1 MGSEMSGGEAGGG
14 AESRRTASRE
24 RGLHAAIEG
33 LARLADVFDRRR
45 RQLAGEVGLTDA
57 QWRLLEEIA
66 REDFM
71 PSLFARRRACT
82 PAAISRTLKQLQ
94 GQGLVTASISP
105 RDARQRDYALTA
117 AGHDVVARMRAGRQS
132 ALDAVW
138 ADLDDA
144 EIERFGRFGAALA
157 DRLEAYAA
165 SRR

>member
-1 MGSEMSGGEAGGG
+1 MATDTRRSEAKKTAPGPG
-14 AESRRTASRE
+14 SRRAQ
-24 RGLHAAIEG
+24 GLFAAIEG

-45 RQLAGEVGLTDA
+45 RQLAGAVGLTDT

-94 GQGLVTASISP
+94 GQSLIKVSIATH
-105 RDARQRDYALTA
+105 DARQRDYTLTA
-117 AGHDVVARMRAGRQS
+117 SGRRVVVRMRAGRQR

-138 ADLDDA
+138 SDLDEAD
-144 EIERFGRFGAALA
+144 IERFGRFGAALA
-157 DRLEAYAA
+157 DRLEAYADTHD
-165 SRR
+165 

>member
-1 MGSEMSGGEAGGG
+1 MANRSSNKGPVGGEAG
-14 AESRRTASRE
+14 
-24 RGLHAAIEG
+24 LFAAIEG

-45 RQLAGEVGLTDA
+45 RQLAGVVGLTDT

-94 GQGLVTASISP
+94 EKSLIRAAISQG
-105 RDARQRDYALTA
+105 DGRQRDYSLTP
-117 AGHDVVARMRAGRQS
+117 AGKRIVARMRAGRQR

-138 ADLDDA
+138 GELDQR
-144 EIERFGRFGAALA
+144 EIEAFGRFSADLA
-157 DRLEAYAA
+157 ERLEAYADEHG
-165 SRR
+165 